1 MMLNQ
6 YLHLQ
11 ARGNRRDK
19 LVIISVMLSHA
30 AKGVCK
36 TELMYKVGLSSAQLE
51 RYIPVLVRSELL
63 EISNHSKKPVYMTTD
78 KGRSFLDIFDNL
90 VKLLD

>member
-1 MMLNQ
+1 MMLTNCA
-6 YLHLQ
+6 LILMK
-11 ARGNRRDK
+11 GSRRDK
-19 LVIISVMLSHA
+19 LVLISDMLQHA

-51 RYIPVLVRSELL
+51 KYVPVLVRSELL
-63 EISNHSKKPVYMTTD
+63 EIENHRNKPVYVTTD
-78 KGRSFLDIFDNL
+78 KGKNFLDIFDRL